1 MWVAKNFM
9 NLNFEYYGNNQ
20 IHRINLV
27 RMPGNTSSDTVQL
40 EVRHNDN
47 NDAQLSLMNGFVC
60 FNLEDLKKEAADSVV
75 LHVRAQ
81 EYNSRVYDKYFT
93 YKY

>member
-1 MWVAKNFM
+1 M

-47 NDAQLSLMNGFVC
+47 NDSQLSLMNGFVS
-60 FNLEDLKKEAADSVV
+60 FNLEGLKKEAADSVV
-75 LHVRAQ
+75 LHVKAQ